1 MISQVSQPR
10 LKGFRFPRSIIS
22 YAIWAYHR
30 FGLSLRDVEDLLAE
44 RGVIVSYES
53 IWAWCQRFGTQI
65 AAKIRRDRPVH
76 ADKWHLD
83 EVVISMRGRKHW
95 LRRAVDANGDVLE
108 ILMQSRRNAHA
119 AKRFLMKFMKRWGVP
134 RVLVT
139 DKLRS
144 YGVAVRDLCPSVDHR
159 SHKGLNSRSEASH
172 RHTRRREK
180 SWVVSNPRARRSV
193 FYPSMIR
200 PLSSSDQNATAFPQ
214 HPTANLGLTRSA
226 CGTTMR
232 LKWLLDAA
240 RFSVST

>member
-53 IWAWCQRFGTQI
+53 IRVWCQRFGTQI
-65 AAKIRRDRPVH
+65 VAKIRRDRPIP

-83 EVVISMRGRKHW
+83 EVVTSIRRRKHW
-95 LRRAVDANGDVLE
+95 LWRAVDANGDVLE

-119 AKRFLMKFMKRWGVP
+119 AKRFLMKLMKRWGVP

-159 SHKGLNSRSEASH
+159 SHKSLNNRSEASH

-180 SWVVSNPRARRSV
+180 IMGRFKSPRQAQRFLSV
-193 FYPSMIR
+193 HDQTAIIFR
-200 PLSSSDQNATAFPQ
+200 PKRHRLSAAPYRQSRADAFSLW
-214 HPTANLGLTRSA
+214 NNY
-226 CGTTMR
+226 
-232 LKWLLDAA
+232 AA
-240 RFSVST
+240 EMAA